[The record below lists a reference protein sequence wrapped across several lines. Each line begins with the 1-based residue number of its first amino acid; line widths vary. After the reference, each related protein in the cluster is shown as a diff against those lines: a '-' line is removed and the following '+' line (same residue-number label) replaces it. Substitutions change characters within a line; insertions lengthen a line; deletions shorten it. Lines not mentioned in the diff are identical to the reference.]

1 MAQTIL
7 IKRAS
12 SGGTATP
19 GSLSQGELAYS
30 AQSNKLFIG
39 RPGTGT
45 VDHIGGKVFMDMLDH
60 TAGVLTAS
68 SAIVVDSNS
77 KVDQLLVDNMRIGTT
92 ANTIDTSSGTLTLAP
107 TGNLI
112 ITHGGT
118 VDLSG
123 QANEIT
129 IPDNQASALEIKEG
143 STSYLKVTT
152 TNSSEKIIAGKTFIA
167 DGDGTTSNGGI
178 SLSNGLV
185 DIKNGGSA
193 SKIQMYCEFSN
204 AHYQT
209 IQAAPHSSS
218 ASNTLVLPATGTIF
232 ATQDGTETLTNK
244 TLTSPDI
251 NTPDIDGGTVDG
263 STINNSAIGGSTPAA
278 GAFTQV
284 TVDQLFFNGRT
295 ISSIDSNGN
304 INLSPNGSGVVDVNT
319 SRITN
324 VVDPTGAQDAA
335 TKAYVDAVKQ
345 ALDIKDAVRAGSTGN
360 GTLASAYANGQTLDG
375 VTLATG
381 DRILLKDQ
389 TTASENGIY
398 TVNASG
404 APTRAIDANSS
415 ADVTQ
420 GMFVFVA
427 EGTANAGNG
436 FVLTTSGTI
445 TLGSTN
451 LAFTQFSGAGTI
463 TAGAGL
469 GASGANI
476 FNVNVDDKT
485 IEVSSDAL
493 RLKGVTTTAVGDLLI
508 GVAADG
514 GYSRLV
520 KPSGNA
526 TAHDYILSMN
536 TSGAAQWSN
545 SIDGGTF

>member
-232 ATQDGTETLTNK
+232 DTQDGTETLTNN

-284 TVDQLFFNGRT
+284 TVDQLFLNGRT

>member
-30 AQSNKLFIG
+30 AESNKLFIG

-60 TAGVLTAS
+60 TAGILTAS
-68 SAIVVDSNS
+68 SALVVDSSS
-77 KVDQLLVDNMRIGTT
+77 KIDKLLTGNIRINEV
-92 ANTIDTSSGTLTLAP
+92 ANHIRTSSGDLVLEPAA
-107 TGNLI
+107 NLDLNA
-112 ITHGGT
+112 GT
-118 VDLSG
+118 IELDT
-123 QANEIT
+123 QATEIT
-129 IPDNQASALEIKEG
+129 IKDNEAASFEIKEG
-143 STSYLKVTT
+143 STSYFKLVT
-152 TNSSEKIIAGKTFIA
+152 TNSAEKIIAGKTFIA

-244 TLTSPDI
+244 TLTTPDI
-251 NTPDIDGGTVDG
+251 NNPDLDGGTVDG
-263 STINNSAIGGSTPAA
+263 SVINNSSIGASTPST
-278 GAFTQV
+278 GVFTQV
-284 TVDQLFFNGRT
+284 DVDNIKINGNV
-295 ISSIDSNGN
+295 ISSTDTDGN
-304 INLSPNGSGVVDVNT
+304 IVLNPNGSGVINANN
-319 SRITN
+319 SKITN
-324 VVDPTGAQDAA
+324 VVDPSAAQDAA

-345 ALDIKDAVRAGSTGN
+345 ALDIKDAVRVGSTGN

-493 RLKGVTTTAVGDLLI
+493 RIKGIATTAVGDLLI
-508 GVAADG
+508 GQAGNA
-514 GYSRLV
+514 GYSRLL

-526 TAHDYILSMN
+526 TAHEYILSMN
-536 TSGAAQWSN
+536 TGGSPQWSN